1 MGKEPRMLKW
11 RPNIL
16 TNPWKDNVVAIGL
29 ANGFID
35 PLESNALFMTQYSIT
50 LLVNCIKRNSK
61 PEVYNRSMRR
71 VWKENSDY
79 ILHHYMLSNRTD
91 TDFWKYY
98 SKFDVKNTLWEYY
111 IMRCNKYTNLYPD
124 AIWATL
130 CLYHDQYD
138 YFDDK

>member
-61 PEVYNRSMRR
+61 PQVYNRSMRR
-71 VWKENSDY
+71 VWKENWF
-79 ILHHYMLSNRTD
+79 N
-91 TDFWKYY
+91 
-98 SKFDVKNTLWEYY
+98 
-111 IMRCNKYTNLYPD
+111 
-124 AIWATL
+124 
-130 CLYHDQYD
+130 
-138 YFDDK
+138 